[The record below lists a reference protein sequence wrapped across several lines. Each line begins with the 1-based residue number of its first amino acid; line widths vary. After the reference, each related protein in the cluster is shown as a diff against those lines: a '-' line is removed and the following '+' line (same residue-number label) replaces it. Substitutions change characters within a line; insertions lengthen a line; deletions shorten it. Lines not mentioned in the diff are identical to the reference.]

1 VTLNDISETDLNYM
15 PWRYG
20 ASRIAFRGPA
30 QRLDEPYVA
39 IIGGSETFGKFVEFP
54 FADLLQ
60 AEIGVPVVNLG
71 VMHAGLS
78 LIVDNPAILDI
89 ASKSQVTVV
98 QVLGAANMSNR
109 FYSVHPRRNDRFVGA
124 SKRMQQLFP
133 DVDFTDFNFTGHLL
147 SALEYA
153 GHPAFDDLVAEL
165 KTAWVRRM
173 GTILSAIHGDRLLLW
188 MADRR
193 PEDPSNAIGG
203 FDPLFVDRDMPEALS
218 PSIGGIVEVV
228 ASKRSRGEGLRGKLY
243 QSSEEQA
250 AAAMPGPAF
259 HGQTATALAQT
270 IGSTDQEWRAGSNG
284 APSVKRKPIR
294 ASR

>member
-1 VTLNDISETDLNYM
+1 MTLNDQTETNINYRT
-15 PWRYG
+15 WRHG

-30 QRLDEPYVA
+30 KRLDEPYVA
-39 IIGGSETFGKFVEFP
+39 IVGGSEAFGKFVEYP

-60 AEIGVPVVNLG
+60 AKIGLPVVNLG

-78 LIVDNPAILDI
+78 LIVDDPAVLGI
-89 ASKSQVTVV
+89 ASKAQMTVV

-124 SKRMQQLFP
+124 SKRMQDHFP

-165 KTAWVRRM
+165 KTAWVQRM
-173 GTILSAIHGDRLLLW
+173 RTILSAIHGDRLLLW
-188 MADRR
+188 MSDRR

-203 FDPLFVDRDMPEALS
+203 IDPLFVDRDMLEALS
-218 PSIGGIVEVV
+218 PCIGGIVEVV
-228 ASKRSRGEGLRGKLY
+228 ANKRSRGEGLRGKLY

-259 HGQTATALAQT
+259 HGQTARALAQT
-270 IGSTDQEWRAGSNG
+270 IGSPDQKWRGGSNG
-284 APSVKRKPIR
+284 APSAKPNPIR